1 MRNRF
6 LAVLTLLAFTGFLVS
21 CATPKGVTKQ
31 EQRDSVV
38 KMKDETLAK
47 LYAQK
52 PETKGM
58 IKKAAGYGV
67 FSNIG
72 TYLFL
77 VASGSGYGVVVD
89 NSTGQK
95 TYMKMRSVGFGLG
108 MGIKD
113 LRAIFIFK
121 NKKVLNEFVEKG
133 WEFGGQADAAAKS
146 GDKGGAVGGEAYI
159 EGDIIIYQLTE
170 AGVALQATVAG
181 TKYWK
186 DKNLN

>member
-1 MRNRF
+1 MRNRWVT
-6 LAVLTLLAFTGFLVS
+6 VLTLLAITGFLVS

-31 EQRDSVV
+31 EQRNYVL

-72 TYLFL
+72 THIFL
-77 VASGSGYGVVVD
+77 LAGGSGYGVVV
-89 NSTGQK
+89 NNATGQN

-108 MGIKD
+108 MGVKD
-113 LRAIFIFK
+113 FRAIFIFK
-121 NKKVLNEFVEKG
+121 NKEVLNEFVEKG

-146 GDKGGAVGGEAYI
+146 GDKGGAASGEAYI
-159 EGDIIIYQLTE
+159 ETGIIIYELTE
-170 AGVALQATVAG
+170 TGVALQATVAG
-181 TKYWK
+181 TKFWK
-186 DKNLN
+186 DKDLN